1 MISTIKISTKDLPR
15 NEHTSI
21 MYVPGSYFVML
32 QTLFYI
38 EKVQYHRIP
47 RSQMNDIDC
56 EIWVK
61 KFQSIKPSTRIQSMV
76 AIETNLTPDDIF
88 NLCITYTNDKESQ
101 KFINAQHCTITDTD
115 FIPWTDNK

>member
-1 MISTIKISTKDLPR
+1 MISTKDLPR

-32 QTLFYI
+32 QALFYI
-38 EKVQYHRIP
+38 EKVHYHRIP
-47 RSQMNDIDC
+47 RSQMNDVDC

-61 KFQSIKPSTRIQSMV
+61 KFQNIKPSTRIKSMV
-76 AIETNLTPDDIF
+76 AIETNFTPDDIF
-88 NLCITYTNDKESQ
+88 NLCVQYTNDDESQ
-101 KFINAQHCTITDTD
+101 KIINEQHCTITNTD